1 MSIDRAIQPLSV
13 PAVNV
18 QQQDLKM
25 RPKAADISAAP
36 VAASETSGT
45 QIKLSKVTQAIQTD
59 SSQDV
64 DYDRLAKIRAAMD
77 AGELQL
83 DTDQIANAL
92 VEDIFQ
98 LS

>member
-1 MSIDRAIQPLSV
+1 MSIDRTIQPLSV

-25 RPKAADISAAP
+25 RPKTADVSATP
-36 VAASETSGT
+36 VAASENAGT

-64 DYDRLAKIRAAMD
+64 DYDRLAKIRAALD

-92 VEDIFQ
+92 VDDIFQ